1 MYAQAL
7 GAILGLILCLY
18 EYVYGDLVV
27 IGNLTL
33 SNSNILSLICGYTL
47 YPLCLV
53 LFFMSFAL
61 KIYSQ
66 KQDIYKKL
74 DNINKILA
82 HLATCIGLLGCKY
95 YFIIPG
101 LLILHNYYM
110 PVLFEGDLNK
120 KTEAQ
125 KQKEI
130 VALLNKNLGK
140 HIIVKLLNVSYE
152 EVEILNLQYC
162 KKKKYL

>member
-1 MYAQAL
+1 
-7 GAILGLILCLY
+7 
-18 EYVYGDLVV
+18 
-27 IGNLTL
+27 
-33 SNSNILSLICGYTL
+33 
-47 YPLCLV
+47 
-53 LFFMSFAL
+53 
-61 KIYSQ
+61 
-66 KQDIYKKL
+66 
-74 DNINKILA
+74 
-82 HLATCIGLLGCKY
+82 
-95 YFIIPG
+95 
-101 LLILHNYYM
+101 M

-130 VALLNKNLGK
+130 VELLNKNLGK